1 MDFDYS
7 FGVPVAIAQGDS
19 ALSIIS
25 PRLKGLWI
33 NAAAAGTVKITSK
46 GVTAVIPFQI
56 GSQVLPFGNITQVF
70 DTDTTLTDANMFGIR

>member
-7 FGVPVAIAQGDS
+7 FGVPVAIVQSDS
-19 ALSIIS
+19 TVIA

-70 DTDTTLTDANMFGIR
+70 DTDTTLTDANIFGIR

>member
-7 FGVPVAIAQGDS
+7 FGVPVAIVQSDS
-19 ALSIIS
+19 VLIS

-33 NAAAAGTVKITSK
+33 NAAAAGTVKLTSK

>member
-7 FGVPVAIAQGDS
+7 FGVPVAIVQSDS
-19 ALSIIS
+19 TVIA

-46 GVTAVIPFQI
+46 NVTAVIPFQI

-70 DTDTTLTDANMFGIR
+70 DTDTTLTDANIFGIR